1 MWNNPTYRHLL
12 WALLLSLLV
21 HLLLFRQAP
30 FWPADTDVAISI
42 PIQIELVQVPLKL
55 REVVRRTP
63 IETKQ
68 NQAALPRVVHEPKP
82 IAPAPVAPGPV
93 MAAQA
98 VPEPAPLPDP
108 VVEPLVTPEPVPEVH
123 PAVAAVTGPEPEYEP
138 LLVEEEVIQPPQ
150 HVEIDYRIMHKGD
163 GVGEERHRYQ
173 MRDDG
178 TYSLTSIAEPQG
190 LLALA
195 LSDLK
200 QQSEGVVTPQ
210 GLRPTRY
217 VYQYGKRASK
227 LYKAMFD
234 WQAGK
239 LQIDS
244 GGRQKTVSLPEGAQ
258 DLMSFMYQFMFT
270 PPLQRMSLP
279 ITNGRKLR
287 VYAYGFEGEE
297 TLPTKMGDL
306 RCIHILRH
314 GGDGEEKTELW
325 LAADYHYLPVKISK
339 TEEDGTVTER
349 IAVRL
354 QLD

>member
-1 MWNNPTYRHLL
+1 MWSNPTYRHLL
-12 WALLLSLLV
+12 WALLFSLLV
-21 HLLLFRQAP
+21 HLSLIREVS
-30 FWPADTDVAISI
+30 FWPAATEVAISI
-42 PIQIELVQVPLKL
+42 PIRIELVQVPPKP
-55 REVVRRTP
+55 RAGVPRTP
-63 IETKQ
+63 PQTKQ
-68 NQAALPRVVHEPKP
+68 HKAELPRDVHEPQSIATPPTKP
-82 IAPAPVAPGPV
+82 LPAAPEQIAPEPAKPPPAVVEPLS
-93 MAAQA
+93 
-98 VPEPAPLPDP
+98 VPEPAS
-108 VVEPLVTPEPVPEVH
+108 EVSQT
-123 PAVAAVTGPEPEYEP
+123 VAKAAPPEYEP
-138 LLVEEEVIQPPQ
+138 LPAEEEIILPPR
-150 HVEIDYRIMHKGD
+150 HVEIDYRIVHKGD

-173 MRDDG
+173 VRDDG
-178 TYSLTSIAEPQG
+178 SYSLTSIAKPQG

-200 QQSEGVVTPQ
+200 QQSEGMVTQQ

-227 LYKAMFD
+227 LYQAMFD

-244 GGRQKTVSLPEGAQ
+244 GGRQQTVSLPEGTQ

-297 TLPTKMGDL
+297 TLPTIIGDL
-306 RCIHILRH
+306 RCIHILRQS
-314 GGDGEEKTELW
+314 GSGEEKTELW

>member
-1 MWNNPTYRHLL
+1 MWSNPTYRHLL
-12 WALLLSLLV
+12 WALLFSLLV
-21 HLLLFRQAP
+21 HFLLLRQAS
-30 FWPADTDVAISI
+30 FWPAATDVAISI
-42 PIQIELVQVPLKL
+42 PIQIELVQVLQPKP
-55 REVVRRTP
+55 RVIVPRASSEP
-63 IETKQ
+63 KEKKI
-68 NQAALPRVVHEPKP
+68 ALPPAISELRPIMPPPAEPP
-82 IAPAPVAPGPV
+82 FA
-93 MAAQA
+93 M
-98 VPEPAPLPDP
+98 PEPAAPEPVTP
-108 VVEPLVTPEPVPEVH
+108 APAVVEPLTVPEPVPEMH
-123 PAVAAVTGPEPEYEP
+123 QAVAVETRPEYEP
-138 LLVEEEVIQPPQ
+138 LSVEEEVILPPR
-150 HVEIDYRIMHKGD
+150 HVEIDYRILHKGD

-173 MRDDG
+173 ARDDG
-178 TYSLTSIAEPQG
+178 SYSLTSIAEPQG

-200 QQSEGVVTPQ
+200 QQSEGMVTQQ

-227 LYKAMFD
+227 LYQAMFD

-244 GGRQKTVSLPEGAQ
+244 GGRQQTVSLPEGTQ

-287 VYAYGFEGEE
+287 VYAYVFEGEE
-297 TLPTKMGDL
+297 TLPTRMGDL
-306 RCIHILRH
+306 RCIHILRQS
-314 GGDGEEKTELW
+314 GSGEEKTELW
-325 LAADYHYLPVKISK
+325 LAADYHYLPVKISR